1 MDKSYI
7 FCCFIGIC
15 VPLIMI
21 YKTLLRKIKM
31 SNTNPTKKTGVHSR
45 APEELAVPVP
55 LVAPFVLLLKHT
67 NIILHGNH
75 VGH

>member
-1 MDKSYI
+1 
-7 FCCFIGIC
+7 
-15 VPLIMI
+15 LIMI

-55 LVAPFVLLLKHT
+55 LVISSFLEPRSFLGDSLFY
-67 NIILHGNH
+67 I
-75 VGH
+75 